1 MKAEARLD
9 DLDADRWR
17 FVVVSAPGAVVGPVP
32 AGRDPDEYDRLRRRV
47 LWSMPSGLY
56 VVGTRAAGR
65 RNLMTISWATQVA
78 TTPKLVGIGVES
90 GALTHRLLD
99 EGAVFALSLLPRSQ
113 RAVVR
118 RFVKPVTES
127 SVDDSSGV
135 GTMQGEPVHG
145 ATTGAPILDVAT
157 SWLDCEV
164 RHVLAL
170 GSHSLFVGE
179 VVDCGASA
187 GGATDASVS
196 GPDAG
201 DLDSSPL
208 RMEDT
213 RMNYGG

>member
-1 MKAEARLD
+1 
-9 DLDADRWR
+9 
-17 FVVVSAPGAVVGPVP
+17 VSATDAVVGPVP
-32 AGRDPDEYDRLRRRV
+32 PGRDPDGYDRLRRRV

-78 TTPKLVGIGVES
+78 MAPKLVGIGVET

-99 EGAVFALSLLPRSQ
+99 EGGVFALSLLSRSQ

-118 RFVKPVTES
+118 RFVKPVSES
-127 SVDDSSGV
+127 SVDDATGV

-145 ATTGAPILDVAT
+145 AATGAPILDVAT
-157 SWLDCEV
+157 SWLDCEL

-170 GSHSLFVGE
+170 GSHSFFVGE
-179 VVDCGASA
+179 VVDCGES
-187 GGATDASVS
+187 GGGSDRALRS
-196 GPDAG
+196 GPGAA
-201 DLDSSPL
+201 DLDSAPL